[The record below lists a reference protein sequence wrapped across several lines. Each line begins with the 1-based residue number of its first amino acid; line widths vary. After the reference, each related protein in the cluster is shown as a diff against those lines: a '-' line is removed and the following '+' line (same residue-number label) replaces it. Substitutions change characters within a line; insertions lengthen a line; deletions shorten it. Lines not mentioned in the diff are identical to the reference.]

1 MKVVLR
7 KGDEYIQVFRY
18 ATKDQG
24 KSYWFYNGDLF
35 QSIVMESSKGKTNL
49 LLKILSLK
57 INSNFIATS
66 EIMKLL
72 DIEIDTHVSTIC
84 KEDAGQLKCVDLLKV
99 FFESRSREYGY

>member
-1 MKVVLR
+1 
-7 KGDEYIQVFRY
+7 
-18 ATKDQG
+18 
-24 KSYWFYNGDLF
+24 
-35 QSIVMESSKGKTNL
+35 MESSKGKTNL

-84 KEDAGQLKCVDLLKV
+84 KEDTDN
-99 FFESRSREYGY
+99 

>member
-1 MKVVLR
+1 
-7 KGDEYIQVFRY
+7 
-18 ATKDQG
+18 
-24 KSYWFYNGDLF
+24 
-35 QSIVMESSKGKTNL
+35 MESSKGKTNL

-84 KEDAGQLKCVDLLKV
+84 KEDTGQLKCVDLLKA